1 VFDVLNRPEQFYLFP
16 DMRVLLGRRTPKGL
30 SLETSAVLAE
40 ALLEEAKLA
49 AVPGEAFG
57 MPGFLRFSYATGE
70 KEIQKG
76 MDRLYEFCSSLRM

>member
-1 VFDVLNRPEQFYLFP
+1 
-16 DMRVLLGRRTPKGL
+16 
-30 SLETSAVLAE
+30 VLAE

-70 KEIQKG
+70 EEIQKG

>member
-1 VFDVLNRPEQFYLFP
+1 
-16 DMRVLLGRRTPKGL
+16 MRVLLGRKTPKGL